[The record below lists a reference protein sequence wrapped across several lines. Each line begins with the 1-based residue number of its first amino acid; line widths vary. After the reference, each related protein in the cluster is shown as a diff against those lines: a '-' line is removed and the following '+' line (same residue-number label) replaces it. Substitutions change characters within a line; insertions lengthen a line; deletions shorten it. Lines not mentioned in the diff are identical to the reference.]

1 MLNESLKIYIMNFKA
16 FVTEETEKGF
26 TSSIKERSLNDLP
39 AGDVLIKVL
48 FSSLNYKDAL
58 SASGNKGVSR
68 NYPHSPGI
76 DAAGI
81 VEESNF
87 DDFSNGDEVIVTGYD
102 LGMNTSGGFSQYI
115 RVPKEWIIKK
125 PDNFSL
131 EESMA
136 FGTAGLTAGLCVRKI
151 LLNGIKP
158 EDGDIF
164 VTGATGGVGTVAV
177 MLLSKLGFD
186 VIAITGKENQTDL
199 LLSLGAKEVI
209 NRSEFEG
216 EMKSPL
222 SKPRWAGGVDAVGS
236 DILSNLITATHQRAA
251 IACCGMVGG
260 INLNTSIFP
269 FILRGLSLLGIDSAE
284 TLIEVKKEIW
294 HNFATDW
301 KLEKINDQ
309 IKDIGLDELDLEI
322 EKILKGEQVGRIRI
336 KN

>member
-1 MLNESLKIYIMNFKA
+1 MNFKA
-16 FVTEETEKGF
+16 FVTEETDKGF
-26 TSSIKERSLNDLP
+26 VSKVVERSLEDLP
-39 AGDVLIKVL
+39 EGDVLIKVL

-58 SASGNKGVSR
+58 SASGNKGVSK

-81 VEESNF
+81 VEESNS
-87 DDFSNGDEVIVTGYD
+87 DEFSIGDEVIVTGYD
-102 LGMNTSGGFSQYI
+102 LGMNTSGGFSEYI

-125 PDNFSL
+125 PDNLEL

-136 FGTAGLTAGLCVRKI
+136 YGTAGLTAGLCVRKI
-151 LLNGIKP
+151 LISGIKP
-158 EDGDIF
+158 DDGEVF
-164 VTGATGGVGTVAV
+164 VTGATGGVGIVAV
-177 MLLSKLGFD
+177 MLLAKLGFD
-186 VIAITGKENQTDL
+186 VVAITGKDTETDL
-199 LLSLGAKEVI
+199 LKSLGAKEVI

-222 SKPRWAGGVDAVGS
+222 AKPRWAGGVDAVGS
-236 DILSNLITATHQRAA
+236 DILSNLISATHQRAA

-260 INLNTSIFP
+260 VNLNTSIFP

-284 TLIEVKKEIW
+284 TLIDVKKEIW
-294 HNFATDW
+294 NNFASDW

-309 IKDIGLDELDLEI
+309 IKDVGLEELSSEI
-322 EKILKGEQVGRIRI
+322 EKILNGKQVGRIRL

>member
-1 MLNESLKIYIMNFKA
+1 MNFKA

-26 TSSIKERSLNDLP
+26 TSSIKQRSLNDLP

-81 VEESNF
+81 VEESNS

-125 PDNFSL
+125 PDNFNL

-177 MLLSKLGFD
+177 MLLSKLGFN

-199 LLSLGAKEVI
+199 LLSLGAKEVV

-269 FILRGLSLLGIDSAE
+269 FILRGLSLLGVDSAE

-309 IKDIGLDELDLEI
+309 IKDVSLEELDLEI
-322 EKILKGEQVGRIRI
+322 KKILKGEQVGRIRI

>member
-1 MLNESLKIYIMNFKA
+1 MNFKA
-16 FVTEETEKGF
+16 FLTEETEKGF
-26 TSSIKERSLNDLP
+26 ISNVKERSFEDLP
-39 AGDVLIKVL
+39 DGDVLIKVA

-81 VEESNF
+81 VEQSSTS
-87 DDFSNGDEVIVTGYD
+87 DFLKGDEVIVTGYD
-102 LGMNTSGGFSQYI
+102 LGMNTSGGFSEYI

-125 PDNFSL
+125 PDSL
-131 EESMA
+131 SLKESMA
-136 FGTAGLTAGLCVRKI
+136 YGTAGLTAGLCVRKI
-151 LLNGIKP
+151 LLSGIKP
-158 EDGDIF
+158 EDGEVF
-164 VTGATGGVGTVAV
+164 VTGATGGVGIIAV
-177 MLLSKLGFD
+177 MLLAKLGFS
-186 VIAITGKENQTDL
+186 VVAITGKDDQTDL
-199 LLSLGAKEVI
+199 LLSLGAKEII

-222 SKPRWAGGVDAVGS
+222 AKPRWAGGVDAVGS

-260 INLNTSIFP
+260 VNLNTSIFP

-294 HNFATDW
+294 NNFASDW

-309 IKDIGLDELDLEI
+309 IKDVGLEELSSEI
-322 EKILKGEQVGRIRI
+322 EKILKGKQVGRVRL

>member
-1 MLNESLKIYIMNFKA
+1 MNFKA
-16 FVTEETEKGF
+16 FVTEETEEGF
-26 TSSIKERSLNDLP
+26 VSSVMERSLKDLP
-39 AGDVLIKVL
+39 EGDVLIKVL

-81 VEESNF
+81 VEESNS
-87 DDFSNGDEVIVTGYD
+87 DEFSKGDEVIVTGYD
-102 LGMNTSGGFSQYI
+102 LGMNTSGGFSEYI

-125 PDNFSL
+125 PDNLEL

-136 FGTAGLTAGLCVRKI
+136 YGTAGLTAGLCVRKI
-151 LLNGIKP
+151 LLGGIKP
-158 EDGDIF
+158 EDGEVF
-164 VTGATGGVGTVAV
+164 VTGATGGVGIVAV
-177 MLLSKLGFD
+177 MLLAKLGFD
-186 VIAITGKENQTDL
+186 VVAITGKDTETDL
-199 LLSLGAKEVI
+199 LKSLGAKEVI

-222 SKPRWAGGVDAVGS
+222 AKPRWAGGVDAVGS
-236 DILSNLITATHQRAA
+236 DILSNLISATHQRAA

-260 INLNTSIFP
+260 VNLNTSIFP
-269 FILRGLSLLGIDSAE
+269 FILRGLSLLGVDSAE
-284 TLIEVKKEIW
+284 TLIDVKKEIW
-294 HNFATDW
+294 NNFASDW

-309 IKDIGLDELDLEI
+309 IKDVGLEELSSEI
-322 EKILKGEQVGRIRI
+322 EKILNGKQVGRIRI

>member
-1 MLNESLKIYIMNFKA
+1 MNFKA
-16 FVTEETEKGF
+16 FVTEETKKGF
-26 TSSIKERSLNDLP
+26 VSNVIERSLEDLP
-39 AGDVLIKVL
+39 EGDVLIKVL

-81 VEESNF
+81 VEESNSDEF
-87 DDFSNGDEVIVTGYD
+87 LAGDEVIVTGYD
-102 LGMNTSGGFSQYI
+102 LGMNTSGGFSEYI
-115 RVPKEWIIKK
+115 RVPKEWIVKK
-125 PDNFSL
+125 PDNFDL

-136 FGTAGLTAGLCVRKI
+136 YGTAGLTAGLCVRKI
-151 LLNGIKP
+151 LFSGIKP
-158 EDGDIF
+158 KDGEVF
-164 VTGATGGVGTVAV
+164 VTGATGGVGIVAV
-177 MLLSKLGFD
+177 MLLAKLGFE
-186 VIAITGKENQTDL
+186 VVAITGKETEADL
-199 LLSLGAKEVI
+199 LLSLGATEVV

-216 EMKSPL
+216 DMKSPL
-222 SKPRWAGGVDAVGS
+222 AKPRWAGGVDAVGS

-260 INLNTSIFP
+260 VNLNTSIFP

-284 TLIEVKKEIW
+284 TLIDVKKEIW
-294 HNFATDW
+294 NNFATDW

-309 IKDIGLDELDLEI
+309 IKDVGLEELSFEI
-322 EKILKGEQVGRIRI
+322 DKILKGQQVGRVRL

>member
-1 MLNESLKIYIMNFKA
+1 MNFKA

-81 VEESNF
+81 VEESNS

-177 MLLSKLGFD
+177 MLLSKLGFN

-199 LLSLGAKEVI
+199 LLSLGAKEVV

-309 IKDIGLDELDLEI
+309 IKDVSLEELDLEI
-322 EKILKGEQVGRIRI
+322 KKILKGEQVGRIRI

>member
-1 MLNESLKIYIMNFKA
+1 MNFKA
-16 FVTEETEKGF
+16 FVTEETDEGF
-26 TSSIKERSLNDLP
+26 VSKVVERSLEDLP
-39 AGDVLIKVL
+39 EGDVLIKVL

-81 VEESNF
+81 VEESNS
-87 DDFSNGDEVIVTGYD
+87 DEFSVGDEVIVTGYD
-102 LGMNTSGGFSQYI
+102 LGMNTSGGFSEYI

-125 PDNFSL
+125 PDNLEL

-136 FGTAGLTAGLCVRKI
+136 YGTAGLTAGLCVRKI
-151 LLNGIKP
+151 LMSGIKP
-158 EDGDIF
+158 DDGEVF
-164 VTGATGGVGTVAV
+164 VTGATGGVGIVAV
-177 MLLSKLGFD
+177 MLLAKLGFD
-186 VIAITGKENQTDL
+186 VVAITGKDTETDL
-199 LLSLGAKEVI
+199 LKSLGAKEVI

-222 SKPRWAGGVDAVGS
+222 AKPRWAGGVDAVGS
-236 DILSNLITATHQRAA
+236 DILSNLISATHQRAA

-260 INLNTSIFP
+260 VNLNTSIFP

-284 TLIEVKKEIW
+284 TLIDVKKEIW
-294 HNFATDW
+294 NNFASDW

-309 IKDIGLDELDLEI
+309 IKDVGLEELSSEI
-322 EKILKGEQVGRIRI
+322 EKILKGEQVGRVRL

>member
-1 MLNESLKIYIMNFKA
+1 MKFKA

-177 MLLSKLGFD
+177 MLLSKLGFN

-269 FILRGLSLLGIDSAE
+269 FILRGLSLLGVDSAE

-309 IKDIGLDELDLEI
+309 IKDVSLEELDLEI
-322 EKILKGEQVGRIRI
+322 KKILKGEQVGRIRI

>member
-1 MLNESLKIYIMNFKA
+1 MNFKA
-16 FVTEETEKGF
+16 FVTEETDEGF
-26 TSSIKERSLNDLP
+26 VSKVVERSLEDLP
-39 AGDVLIKVL
+39 EGDVLIKVL

-58 SASGNKGVSR
+58 SASGNKGISK

-81 VEESNF
+81 VEESNS
-87 DDFSNGDEVIVTGYD
+87 DEFSIGDEVIVTGYD
-102 LGMNTSGGFSQYI
+102 LGMNTSGGFSEYI

-125 PDNFSL
+125 PDNLEL

-136 FGTAGLTAGLCVRKI
+136 YGTAGLTAGLCVRKI
-151 LLNGIKP
+151 LISGIKP
-158 EDGDIF
+158 DDGEVF
-164 VTGATGGVGTVAV
+164 VTGATGGVGIVAV
-177 MLLSKLGFD
+177 MLLAKLGFD
-186 VIAITGKENQTDL
+186 VVAITGKDTETDL
-199 LLSLGAKEVI
+199 LKSLGAKEVI

-222 SKPRWAGGVDAVGS
+222 AKPRWAGGVDAVGS
-236 DILSNLITATHQRAA
+236 DILSNLISATHQRAA

-260 INLNTSIFP
+260 VNLNTSIFP

-284 TLIEVKKEIW
+284 TLIDVKKEIW
-294 HNFATDW
+294 NNFASDW

-309 IKDIGLDELDLEI
+309 IKDVGLEELSSEI
-322 EKILKGEQVGRIRI
+322 EKILNGKQVGRIRL

>member
-1 MLNESLKIYIMNFKA
+1 MNFKA
-16 FVTEETEKGF
+16 FVTEETENGF
-26 TSSIKERSLNDLP
+26 VSNVIERTLDDLP
-39 AGDVLIKVL
+39 EGDVLIKVL

-81 VEESNF
+81 VEESNSDEF
-87 DDFSNGDEVIVTGYD
+87 TVGDEVIVTGYD
-102 LGMNTSGGFSQYI
+102 LGMNTSGGFSEYI

-125 PDNFSL
+125 PDNFDL

-136 FGTAGLTAGLCVRKI
+136 YGTAGLTAGLCVRKI
-151 LLNGIKP
+151 LLSGIKP
-158 EDGDIF
+158 EDGEVF
-164 VTGATGGVGTVAV
+164 VTGATGGVGIIAV
-177 MLLSKLGFD
+177 MLLAKLGFE
-186 VIAITGKENQTDL
+186 VVAITGKETETDL

-216 EMKSPL
+216 DMKSPL
-222 SKPRWAGGVDAVGS
+222 AKPRWAGGVDAVGS

-260 INLNTSIFP
+260 VNLNTSIFP

-284 TLIEVKKEIW
+284 TLIDVKKEIW
-294 HNFATDW
+294 NNFASDW

-309 IKDIGLDELDLEI
+309 IQDVGLAELSSEI
-322 EKILKGEQVGRIRI
+322 DKILKGQQVGRVRL

>member
-1 MLNESLKIYIMNFKA
+1 MNFKA

-87 DDFSNGDEVIVTGYD
+87 DHFSNGDEVIVTGYD

-151 LLNGIKP
+151 LLSRIKP

>member
-1 MLNESLKIYIMNFKA
+1 MNFKA
-16 FVTEETEKGF
+16 FLTEETEKGF
-26 TSSIKERSLNDLP
+26 ISNVKERTFEDLP
-39 AGDVLIKVL
+39 DGDVLIKVA

-81 VEESNF
+81 VEQSSTS
-87 DDFSNGDEVIVTGYD
+87 DFLKGDEVIVTGFD
-102 LGMNTSGGFSQYI
+102 LGMNTSGGFSEYI

-125 PDNFSL
+125 PDNLSL

-136 FGTAGLTAGLCVRKI
+136 YGTAGLTAGLCVRKI
-151 LLNGIKP
+151 LLSGLKP
-158 EDGDIF
+158 EDGEVF
-164 VTGATGGVGTVAV
+164 VTGATGGVGIIAV
-177 MLLSKLGFD
+177 MLLAKLGFN
-186 VIAITGKENQTDL
+186 VVAITGKDDQTDL
-199 LLSLGAKEVI
+199 LLSLGAKEII

-222 SKPRWAGGVDAVGS
+222 AKPRWAGGVDAVGS

-260 INLNTSIFP
+260 VNLNTSIFP

-284 TLIEVKKEIW
+284 TLIEIKKEIW
-294 HNFATDW
+294 NNFASDW

-309 IKDIGLDELDLEI
+309 IKDVGLEELSSEI
-322 EKILKGEQVGRIRI
+322 EKSLKGKQVGRVRL

>member
-1 MLNESLKIYIMNFKA
+1 MNFKA

-26 TSSIKERSLNDLP
+26 TSSIRERSLNDLP

-87 DDFSNGDEVIVTGYD
+87 DHFSNGDEVIVTGYD

-151 LLNGIKP
+151 LLSGIKP

-309 IKDIGLDELDLEI
+309 IKDVGLDELDLEI

>member
-1 MLNESLKIYIMNFKA
+1 MNFKA
-16 FVTEETEKGF
+16 FVTEETDEGF
-26 TSSIKERSLNDLP
+26 VSKVVERSLEDLP
-39 AGDVLIKVL
+39 EGDVLIKVL

-81 VEESNF
+81 VEESNS
-87 DDFSNGDEVIVTGYD
+87 DEFSIGDEVIVTGYD
-102 LGMNTSGGFSQYI
+102 LGMNTSGGFSEYI

-125 PDNFSL
+125 PDNLEL

-136 FGTAGLTAGLCVRKI
+136 YGTAGLTAGLCVRKI
-151 LLNGIKP
+151 LMSGIKP
-158 EDGDIF
+158 DDGEVF
-164 VTGATGGVGTVAV
+164 VTGATGGVGIVAV
-177 MLLSKLGFD
+177 MLLAKLGFD
-186 VIAITGKENQTDL
+186 VVAITGKDTETDL
-199 LLSLGAKEVI
+199 LKSLGAKEVI

-222 SKPRWAGGVDAVGS
+222 AKPRWAGGVDAVGS
-236 DILSNLITATHQRAA
+236 DILSNLISATHQRAA

-260 INLNTSIFP
+260 VNLNTSIFP
-269 FILRGLSLLGIDSAE
+269 FILRGLSLLGIDSAV
-284 TLIEVKKEIW
+284 TLIDVKKEIW
-294 HNFATDW
+294 NNFASDW

-309 IKDIGLDELDLEI
+309 IKDVGLEELSSEI
-322 EKILKGEQVGRIRI
+322 EKILNGKQVGRIRL

>member
-1 MLNESLKIYIMNFKA
+1 MNFKA
-16 FVTEETEKGF
+16 FVTEETDEGF
-26 TSSIKERSLNDLP
+26 VSKVVERSLEDLP
-39 AGDVLIKVL
+39 EGDVLIKVL

-81 VEESNF
+81 VEESNS
-87 DDFSNGDEVIVTGYD
+87 DEFSIGDEVIVTGYD
-102 LGMNTSGGFSQYI
+102 LGMNTSGGFSEYI
-115 RVPKEWIIKK
+115 RVPKGWIIKK
-125 PDNFSL
+125 PDNLEL

-136 FGTAGLTAGLCVRKI
+136 YGTAGLTAGLCVRKI
-151 LLNGIKP
+151 LMSGIKP
-158 EDGDIF
+158 DDGEVF
-164 VTGATGGVGTVAV
+164 VTGATGGVGIVAV
-177 MLLSKLGFD
+177 MLLAKLGFD
-186 VIAITGKENQTDL
+186 VVAITGKDTETDL
-199 LLSLGAKEVI
+199 LKSLGAKEVI

-222 SKPRWAGGVDAVGS
+222 AKPRWAGGVDAVGS
-236 DILSNLITATHQRAA
+236 DILSNLISATHQRAA

-260 INLNTSIFP
+260 VNLNTSIFP

-284 TLIEVKKEIW
+284 TLIDVKKEIW
-294 HNFATDW
+294 NNFASDW

-309 IKDIGLDELDLEI
+309 IKDVGLEELSSEI
-322 EKILKGEQVGRIRI
+322 EKILNGKQVGRIRL

>member
-1 MLNESLKIYIMNFKA
+1 MNFKA

-125 PDNFSL
+125 PNNFSL

>member
-1 MLNESLKIYIMNFKA
+1 MNFKA

-26 TSSIKERSLNDLP
+26 TSSIKERSLDDLP
-39 AGDVLIKVL
+39 EGDVLIKVL

-81 VEESNF
+81 VEDSNS

-125 PDNFSL
+125 PNNFSL

-209 NRSEFEG
+209 NRLEFEG

-309 IKDIGLDELDLEI
+309 IKDIVLDELDLEI

>member
-1 MLNESLKIYIMNFKA
+1 MNFKA
-16 FVTEETEKGF
+16 FVTEETENGF
-26 TSSIKERSLNDLP
+26 VSNVKERTLDDLP
-39 AGDVLIKVL
+39 EGDVLIKVL

-81 VEESNF
+81 VEESNSDEF
-87 DDFSNGDEVIVTGYD
+87 TAGDEVIVTGYD
-102 LGMNTSGGFSQYI
+102 LGMNTSGGFSEYI

-125 PDNFSL
+125 PDNFDL

-136 FGTAGLTAGLCVRKI
+136 YGTAGLTAGLCVRKI
-151 LLNGIKP
+151 LLSGVKP
-158 EDGDIF
+158 DDGEIF
-164 VTGATGGVGTVAV
+164 VTGATGGVGIIAV
-177 MLLSKLGFD
+177 MLLAKLGFE
-186 VIAITGKENQTDL
+186 VVAITGKETETDL

-216 EMKSPL
+216 DMKSPL
-222 SKPRWAGGVDAVGS
+222 AKPRWAGGVDAVGS
-236 DILSNLITATHQRAA
+236 DILANLITATNQRAA

-260 INLNTSIFP
+260 VNLNTSIFP
-269 FILRGLSLLGIDSAE
+269 FILRGLCLLGIDSAE
-284 TLIEVKKEIW
+284 TLIDVKKEIW
-294 HNFATDW
+294 NNFSSDW

-309 IKDIGLDELDLEI
+309 IKDVGLKDLSSEI
-322 EKILKGEQVGRIRI
+322 DKILKGQQVGRVRL

>member
-1 MLNESLKIYIMNFKA
+1 MNFKA
-16 FVTEETEKGF
+16 FITEETEEGF
-26 TSSIKERSLNDLP
+26 ISNVKERSFEDLP
-39 AGDVLIKVL
+39 DGDVLIKVA

-76 DAAGI
+76 DAAGV
-81 VEESNF
+81 VEQSSTK
-87 DDFSNGDEVIVTGYD
+87 DFLKGDEVIVTGYD
-102 LGMNTSGGFSQYI
+102 LGMNTSGGFSEYI
-115 RVPKEWIIKK
+115 RVPKEWVIKK
-125 PDNFSL
+125 PDSL
-131 EESMA
+131 SLKESMA
-136 FGTAGLTAGLCVRKI
+136 YGTAGLTAGLCVRKI
-151 LLNGIKP
+151 LLSGIKP
-158 EDGDIF
+158 EDGEVF
-164 VTGATGGVGTVAV
+164 VTGATGGVGIIAV
-177 MLLSKLGFD
+177 MLLAKLGFS
-186 VIAITGKENQTDL
+186 VVAITGKDDQTDL
-199 LLSLGAKEVI
+199 LLSLGAKEII

-222 SKPRWAGGVDAVGS
+222 AKPRWAGGVDAVGS

-260 INLNTSIFP
+260 VNLNTSIFP

-294 HNFATDW
+294 NNFASDW

-309 IKDIGLDELDLEI
+309 IKDVGLEELSSEI
-322 EKILKGEQVGRIRI
+322 EKILKGKQVGRVRL

>member
-1 MLNESLKIYIMNFKA
+1 MNFKA

-87 DDFSNGDEVIVTGYD
+87 DHFSNGDEVIVTGYD

-151 LLNGIKP
+151 LLSGIKP

-301 KLEKINDQ
+301 KLENINDQ

>member
-1 MLNESLKIYIMNFKA
+1 MNFKA

-81 VEESNF
+81 VEESNS

-177 MLLSKLGFD
+177 MLLSKLGFN

-269 FILRGLSLLGIDSAE
+269 FILRGLSLLGVDSAE

-309 IKDIGLDELDLEI
+309 IKDVSLEELDLEI
-322 EKILKGEQVGRIRI
+322 KKILKGEQVGRIRI

>member
-1 MLNESLKIYIMNFKA
+1 MNFKA
-16 FVTEETEKGF
+16 FVTEETDEGF
-26 TSSIKERSLNDLP
+26 VSKVVERSLEDLP
-39 AGDVLIKVL
+39 EGDVLIKVL

-81 VEESNF
+81 VEESNS
-87 DDFSNGDEVIVTGYD
+87 DEFSIGDEVIVTGYD
-102 LGMNTSGGFSQYI
+102 LGMNTSGGFSEYI

-125 PDNFSL
+125 PDNLEL

-136 FGTAGLTAGLCVRKI
+136 YGTAGLTAGLCVRKI
-151 LLNGIKP
+151 LISGIKP
-158 EDGDIF
+158 DDGEVF
-164 VTGATGGVGTVAV
+164 VTGATGGVGIVAV
-177 MLLSKLGFD
+177 MLLAKLGFD
-186 VIAITGKENQTDL
+186 VVAITGKDTETDL
-199 LLSLGAKEVI
+199 LKSLGAKEVI

-222 SKPRWAGGVDAVGS
+222 AKPRWAGGVDAVGS
-236 DILSNLITATHQRAA
+236 DILSNLISASHQRAA

-260 INLNTSIFP
+260 VNLNTSIFP

-294 HNFATDW
+294 N
-301 KLEKINDQ
+301 N
-309 IKDIGLDELDLEI
+309 
-322 EKILKGEQVGRIRI
+322 
-336 KN
+336 

>member
-1 MLNESLKIYIMNFKA
+1 MNFKA
-16 FVTEETEKGF
+16 FVTEETDEGF
-26 TSSIKERSLNDLP
+26 VSKVVERSLEDLP
-39 AGDVLIKVL
+39 EGDVLIKVL

-81 VEESNF
+81 VEESNS
-87 DDFSNGDEVIVTGYD
+87 DEFSIGDEVIVTGYD
-102 LGMNTSGGFSQYI
+102 LGMNTSGGFSEYI

-125 PDNFSL
+125 PDNLEL

-136 FGTAGLTAGLCVRKI
+136 YGTAGLTAGLCVRKI
-151 LLNGIKP
+151 LISGIKP
-158 EDGDIF
+158 DDGEVF
-164 VTGATGGVGTVAV
+164 VTGATGGVGIVAV
-177 MLLSKLGFD
+177 MLLAKLGFD
-186 VIAITGKENQTDL
+186 VVAITGKDTETDL
-199 LLSLGAKEVI
+199 LKSLGAKEVI

-222 SKPRWAGGVDAVGS
+222 AKPRWAGGVDAVGS
-236 DILSNLITATHQRAA
+236 DILSNLISATHQRAA

-260 INLNTSIFP
+260 VNLNTSIFP

-284 TLIEVKKEIW
+284 TLIDVKKEIW
-294 HNFATDW
+294 NNFASDW

-309 IKDIGLDELDLEI
+309 IKDVGLEELSSEI
-322 EKILKGEQVGRIRI
+322 EKILNGKQVGRIRI

>member
-1 MLNESLKIYIMNFKA
+1 MNFKA
-16 FVTEETEKGF
+16 FVTEETDEGF
-26 TSSIKERSLNDLP
+26 VSKVVERSLEDLP
-39 AGDVLIKVL
+39 EGDVLIKVL

-81 VEESNF
+81 VEESNS
-87 DDFSNGDEVIVTGYD
+87 DEFSIGDEVIVTGYD
-102 LGMNTSGGFSQYI
+102 LGMNTSGGFSEYI

-125 PDNFSL
+125 PDNLEL

-136 FGTAGLTAGLCVRKI
+136 YGTAGLTAGLCVRKI
-151 LLNGIKP
+151 LMSGIKP
-158 EDGDIF
+158 DDGEVF
-164 VTGATGGVGTVAV
+164 VTGATGGVGIVAV
-177 MLLSKLGFD
+177 MLLAKLGFD
-186 VIAITGKENQTDL
+186 VVAITGKDTETDL
-199 LLSLGAKEVI
+199 LKSLGAKEVI

-222 SKPRWAGGVDAVGS
+222 AKPRWAGGVDAVGS
-236 DILSNLITATHQRAA
+236 DILSNLISATHQRAA

-260 INLNTSIFP
+260 VNLNTSIFP

-284 TLIEVKKEIW
+284 TLIDVKKEIW
-294 HNFATDW
+294 NNFASDW

-309 IKDIGLDELDLEI
+309 IKDVGLEELSSEI
-322 EKILKGEQVGRIRI
+322 EKNSQWQTSW
-336 KN
+336 

>member
-1 MLNESLKIYIMNFKA
+1 MNFKA
-16 FVTEETEKGF
+16 FVTEETDEGF
-26 TSSIKERSLNDLP
+26 VSKVVERSLEDLP
-39 AGDVLIKVL
+39 EGDVLIKVL

-81 VEESNF
+81 VEESNS
-87 DDFSNGDEVIVTGYD
+87 DEFSIGDEVIVTGYD
-102 LGMNTSGGFSQYI
+102 LGMNTSGGFSEYI

-125 PDNFSL
+125 PDNLEL

-136 FGTAGLTAGLCVRKI
+136 YGTAGLTAGLCVRKI
-151 LLNGIKP
+151 LMSGIKP
-158 EDGDIF
+158 DDGEVF
-164 VTGATGGVGTVAV
+164 VTGATGGVGIVAV
-177 MLLSKLGFD
+177 MLLAKLGFD
-186 VIAITGKENQTDL
+186 VVAITGKDTETDL
-199 LLSLGAKEVI
+199 LKSLGAKEVI

-222 SKPRWAGGVDAVGS
+222 AKPRWAGGVDAVGS
-236 DILSNLITATHQRAA
+236 DILSNLISATHQRAA

-260 INLNTSIFP
+260 VNLNTSIFP

-284 TLIEVKKEIW
+284 TLIDVKKEIW
-294 HNFATDW
+294 NNFASDW

-309 IKDIGLDELDLEI
+309 IQDVGLEELSSEI
-322 EKILKGEQVGRIRI
+322 DKILKGQQVGRVRL

>member
-1 MLNESLKIYIMNFKA
+1 MKFKA
-16 FVTEETEKGF
+16 YLTEETEDEF
-26 TSSIKERSLNDLP
+26 ISSVKDRSLEDLP
-39 AGDVLIKVL
+39 EGDVLIKVL

-81 VEESNF
+81 VKDSKSS
-87 DDFSNGDEVIVTGYD
+87 DFLEGDEVIVTGYD
-102 LGMNTSGGFSQYI
+102 LGMNTSGGFSEYI

-125 PDNFSL
+125 PDNLSL
-131 EESMA
+131 KESMA
-136 FGTAGLTAGLCVRKI
+136 YGTAGLTAGLCVRKI
-151 LLNGIKP
+151 LLSEIKP
-158 EDGDIF
+158 EDGEVF
-164 VTGATGGVGTVAV
+164 VTGATGGVGIIAV
-177 MLLSKLGFD
+177 MLLAKLGFN
-186 VIAITGKENQTDL
+186 VVAITGKDDQTDL
-199 LLSLGAKEVI
+199 LLSLGAKEII

-222 SKPRWAGGVDAVGS
+222 AKPRWAGGVDAVGS
-236 DILSNLITATHQRAA
+236 NILSNLITATHQRAA

-260 INLNTSIFP
+260 VNLNTSIFP

-284 TLIEVKKEIW
+284 TLIEVKKEILN
-294 HNFATDW
+294 NFASDW

-309 IKDIGLDELDLEI
+309 IKDVGLEELSSEV
-322 EKILKGEQVGRIRI
+322 EKILKGEQVGRVRL

>member
-1 MLNESLKIYIMNFKA
+1 MNFKA

-81 VEESNF
+81 VEESNL
-87 DDFSNGDEVIVTGYD
+87 DHFSNGDEVIVTGYD

-125 PDNFSL
+125 PDNFNL

-151 LLNGIKP
+151 LLSGIKP

>member
-1 MLNESLKIYIMNFKA
+1 MNFKA
-16 FVTEETEKGF
+16 FVTEETDEGF
-26 TSSIKERSLNDLP
+26 VSKVVERSLEDLP
-39 AGDVLIKVL
+39 EGDVLIKVL

-81 VEESNF
+81 VEESNS
-87 DDFSNGDEVIVTGYD
+87 DEFSVGDEVIVTGYD
-102 LGMNTSGGFSQYI
+102 LGMNTSGGFSEYI

-125 PDNFSL
+125 PDNLEL

-136 FGTAGLTAGLCVRKI
+136 YGTAGLTAGLCVRKI
-151 LLNGIKP
+151 LISGIKP
-158 EDGDIF
+158 DDGEVF
-164 VTGATGGVGTVAV
+164 VTGATGGVGIVAV
-177 MLLSKLGFD
+177 MLLAKLGFD
-186 VIAITGKENQTDL
+186 VVAITGKDTETDL
-199 LLSLGAKEVI
+199 LKSLGAKEVI

-222 SKPRWAGGVDAVGS
+222 AKPRWAGGVDAVGS
-236 DILSNLITATHQRAA
+236 DILSNLISATHQRAA

-260 INLNTSIFP
+260 VNLNTSIFP

-284 TLIEVKKEIW
+284 TLIDVKKEIW
-294 HNFATDW
+294 NNFASDW

-309 IKDIGLDELDLEI
+309 IKDVGLEELSSEI
-322 EKILKGEQVGRIRI
+322 EKILNGKQVGRIRL

>member
-1 MLNESLKIYIMNFKA
+1 MNFKA

-81 VEESNF
+81 VEESNS

-125 PDNFSL
+125 PDNFNL

-177 MLLSKLGFD
+177 MLLSKLGFN

-199 LLSLGAKEVI
+199 LLSLGAKEVV

-269 FILRGLSLLGIDSAE
+269 FILRGLSLLGVDSAE

-322 EKILKGEQVGRIRI
+322 KKILKGEQVGRIRI